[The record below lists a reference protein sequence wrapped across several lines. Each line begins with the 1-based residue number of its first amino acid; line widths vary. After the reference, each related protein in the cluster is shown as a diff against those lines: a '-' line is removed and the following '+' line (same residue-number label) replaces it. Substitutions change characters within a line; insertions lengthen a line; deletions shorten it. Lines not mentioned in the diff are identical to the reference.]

1 MKLLPLLISV
11 VLIVVSHIKEIIGFY
26 NKNDV
31 IRSESG
37 IKVGIHERGI
47 TLKNPGIISSR
58 EGPGRSSGVR
68 LGESRSNVTRYKTAA
83 IIPTPH
89 TTIPP
94 SQYTHS
100 PQISMLNNSNH
111 NVTYLKRHDI
121 PN

>member
-1 MKLLPLLISV
+1 MKLLLLLISLLLTV
-11 VLIVVSHIKEIIGFY
+11 FSHIGEIVGFY

-47 TLKNPGIISSR
+47 TLKNAGISSSR

-68 LGESRSNVTRYKTAA
+68 LGETRSNVTRYKTAA
-83 IIPTPH
+83 IIPTPP

-94 SQYTHS
+94 SHYTHP

-111 NVTYLKRHDI
+111 NVTYLKVSAI
-121 PN
+121 VI